1 VIDQKTP
8 IEPPPSIEAILTHQ
22 GRIGRVDFSH
32 RLAPEPEPTRDRG
45 EDTARDTTEDTAAAA
60 GTAGAAAEIAPAPS
74 VEDLVG
80 STDDEARAQ
89 DRAQDRVQDRARLRD
104 QDDDRLGL
112 DPPLPPLRDAARVA
126 ATHPAVLDVPEAD
139 LTLLPRRDVSPQ
151 VSSLLTLVPAEDAA
165 TVTEDID
172 DVVDG
177 VIARMREV
185 QHTTLAHLEATEIEA
200 ALRAEMLTAQAELD
214 AELIRLHARREAH
227 AIIAAARQR
236 SGLPMPAR
244 AEDQRRRLDQLGE
257 AAVRLAEELD
267 SLGADR
273 GTPDQPPRR

>member
-1 VIDQKTP
+1 MIDQRTP

-22 GRIGRVDFSH
+22 GRIGQVDFSH
-32 RLAPEPEPTRDRG
+32 RLAPEPEPTRAGAGDRPGDTGGDTG
-45 EDTARDTTEDTAAAA
+45 EDTGTAAAA
-60 GTAGAAAEIAPAPS
+60 EVAPAPS

-80 STDDEARAQ
+80 STDDRHR
-89 DRAQDRVQDRARLRD
+89 DRAHDRAPD

-112 DPPLPPLRDAARVA
+112 DPPLPPLRDAEQLPGP
-126 ATHPAVLDVPEAD
+126 HPAVLDVPEGD
-139 LTLLPRRDVSPQ
+139 LALLPRRDPSPQ
-151 VSSLLTLVPAEDAA
+151 VSSLLTLVPAEDAG
-165 TVTEDID
+165 TVAEDID

-236 SGLPMPAR
+236 AGLPLPPH

-267 SLGADR
+267 ALGADR
-273 GTPDQPPRR
+273 GTPDQPSCR